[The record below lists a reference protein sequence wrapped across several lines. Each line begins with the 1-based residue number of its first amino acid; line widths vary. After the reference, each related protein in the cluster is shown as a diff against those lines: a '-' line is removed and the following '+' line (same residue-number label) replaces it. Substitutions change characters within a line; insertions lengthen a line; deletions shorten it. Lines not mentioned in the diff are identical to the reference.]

1 MYSFQLKNETCRNM
15 KMMVILKKKE
25 DKDEEKNTNQTQR
38 CLNAV
43 ISRQG
48 L

>member
-1 MYSFQLKNETCRNM
+1 M

-25 DKDEEKNTNQTQR
+25 DKDEEKNINQTQY